1 MKQPGNEPGD
11 NEPCHHEPGNNERGH
26 AATEVIPA
34 VGLCAGVGSG
44 RLLKLDEPLSL
55 WGGTDLHTGM
65 ITDVHH
71 PQHGTAITGRVLL
84 MSASRGSSSSSSV
97 LAEQIR
103 AGVGPAALV
112 LCARDAIL
120 ALGSL
125 AAAELY
131 GIRMPV
137 VLIDPSVAQL
147 LPDDSPVTVTAG
159 SAADGTVGASIVIN
173 SASASTPTNSVG
185 ASAAVV
191 NGGRS

>member
-1 MKQPGNEPGD
+1 MKQPGNE
-11 NEPCHHEPGNNERGH
+11 HGNNEPGH
-26 AATEVIPA
+26 PGTEVISA

-112 LCARDAIL
+112 LCVRDAIL

-131 GIRMPV
+131 GIRMPI
-137 VLIDPSVAQL
+137 VLIDDAVARL
-147 LPDDSPVTVTAG
+147 LPDNSLVTVSAG
-159 SAADGTVGASIVIN
+159 SAAGDRAGASIAIN
-173 SASASTPTNSVG
+173 SAGACTPTNSAG
-185 ASAAVV
+185 ACTPTNSAGVCSTI
-191 NGGRS
+191 NGGWS

>member
-1 MKQPGNEPGD
+1 MKQLGNEPAHGFVD
-11 NEPCHHEPGNNERGH
+11 EPANGRENGPADGPLAEPADRTVDGPWDAPAGH
-26 AATEVIPA
+26 SAELISA

-55 WGGTDLHTGM
+55 WGGTDLHTGI

-71 PQHGTAITGRVLL
+71 PQHGTAIAGRVLL

-125 AAAELY
+125 VAAELY
-131 GIRMPV
+131 GIRMPI
-137 VLIDPSVAQL
+137 VLIDEAVARL
-147 LPDDSPVTVTAG
+147 LPDNSLVTV
-159 SAADGTVGASIVIN
+159 SAAAGAATASISIK
-173 SASASTPTNSVG
+173 
-185 ASAAVV
+185 
-191 NGGRS
+191 GGPS